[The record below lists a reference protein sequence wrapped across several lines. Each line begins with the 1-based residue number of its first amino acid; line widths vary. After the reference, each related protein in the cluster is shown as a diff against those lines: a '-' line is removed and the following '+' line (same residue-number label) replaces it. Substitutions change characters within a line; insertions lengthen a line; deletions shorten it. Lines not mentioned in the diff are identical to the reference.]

1 MNLNPSATEP
11 STSAPARKVLVIG
24 LDGASWA
31 LLDPLIASGRLPQL
45 EGLIKK
51 GAKGVLEST
60 IPPVTASAW
69 SSLYTGRAPGSHGV
83 FDFRRRMSPDS
94 THRDWVNHC
103 SIRGPKLWEIAA
115 IQGKTAGLINLP
127 LTFPPAEING
137 YVVAGMPVPPARD
150 DIGLPPGLV
159 DEIIR
164 ETGGYVSDIDLLRG
178 ESPDVT
184 DPEVCRRFVSEV
196 DRALEARIRAIEYLM
211 ESHPTDLTACV
222 LIAPDRLSHLF
233 WKILVPA
240 EGGQPSL
247 EKWEEDLR
255 ERMVAVLSKMDEGIG
270 KVTARAGREDLVVI
284 LSDHGFGPLDE
295 ILKLNRLLCE
305 IGYLKFRPEVDG
317 GFRKK
322 IAKFLPEAVK
332 RPLRSIV
339 GLGPGMK
346 KDSEGRKE
354 FDPYSLINWE
364 ATRAYSGGSVEQ
376 GVFINVAG
384 REPHGTV
391 LPGGEYHK
399 TRDELIS
406 ALRKVKHPSTGQP
419 LFDWVEPRENIY
431 SGECVELA
439 PDVIYSLGNYRAV
452 VGEDAQPPL
461 ISQWSQP
468 RAGYHRRDGIIIATG
483 PMIREG
489 IVATGARIE
498 DIAPTVLAC
507 WGLKAET
514 GMDGKVLAD
523 IIKPDFLE
531 AHPPVRES
539 YFSAVCEAAGV
550 GAEDSAEMED
560 LLKGLGYLS

>member
-1 MNLNPSATEP
+1 LSY
-11 STSAPARKVLVIG
+11 APAKKALIIG

-31 LLDPLIASGRLPQL
+31 LLDPLIKSGRLPHL

-115 IQGKTAGLINLP
+115 IQGKTSGLINLP
-127 LTFPPAEING
+127 LTFPPVPVNG
-137 YVVAGMPVPPARD
+137 YVVSGMPVPPARD
-150 DIGLPPGLV
+150 EIGLPEGLV

-164 ETGGYVSDIDLLRG
+164 ETGEYVSDIDLLRG

-196 DRALEARIRAIEYLM
+196 DRALAARVRAVEYLM
-211 ESHPTDLTACV
+211 DRHPVDLTACV

-233 WKILVPA
+233 WKILVP
-240 EGGQPSL
+240 ENGQLPL

-255 ERMVAVLSKMDEGIG
+255 GRMVAVLSRMDEGIG
-270 KVTARAGREDLVVI
+270 RIAGKAAREDLVVI

-295 ILKLNRLLCE
+295 ILKLNRLLNGL
-305 IGYLKFRPEVDG
+305 GYLKFRPEVEG
-317 GFRKK
+317 GIRKK
-322 IAKFLPEAVK
+322 MAKLLPEAVK
-332 RPLRSIV
+332 KPLRAIV
-339 GLGPGMK
+339 GPGPGMK

-384 REPHGTV
+384 REPHGSV

-406 ALRKVKHPSTGQP
+406 ALRKAKHPSTGEL

-431 SGECVELA
+431 TGECVELA
-439 PDVIYSLGNYRAV
+439 PDIIYTLRNYRAV

-461 ISQWSQP
+461 MSPWSQP
-468 RAGYHRRDGIIIATG
+468 RAGYHRRDGILVVSG
-483 PMIREG
+483 PMIQEG
-489 IVATGARIE
+489 VEAIGARIE

-514 GMDGKVLAD
+514 GMDGQVLTD
-523 IIKPDFLE
+523 IIKPGFLDSN
-531 AHPPVRES
+531 PPVRES
-539 YFSAVCEAAGV
+539 YFSAVCEAAGA
-550 GAEDSAEMED
+550 GIDAEDSAEMED